1 MVYWLFK
8 SGERAAW
15 LSIKRRDATLELIT
29 RANPTDS
36 LDWPM
41 MALGTVGAEFQVV
54 SPPELVDRV
63 RDWGDR
69 FSRAAQAG

>member
-1 MVYWLFK
+1 M
-8 SGERAAW
+8 S
-15 LSIKRRDATLELIT
+15 
-29 RANPTDS
+29 TDS

-41 MALGTVGAEFQVV
+41 MALGTVGAEFRVV

-69 FSRAAQAG
+69 FSRAARAG